1 MGYWLETLKYLRT
14 ERIQENYSMND
25 KRNAK
30 VIKND
35 KNDKRYL
42 KWNKKINS
50 FARIELL
57 CLFSLAFKF
66 TNKSISKIKQSSLLW
81 HFLIFW
87 NCL

>member
-50 FARIELL
+50 FARIDRVT
-57 CLFSLAFKF
+57 LFV
-66 TNKSISKIKQSSLLW
+66 QSC
-81 HFLIFW
+81 F
-87 NCL
+87 

>member
-42 KWNKKINS
+42 KWNKKTLQKRAHS
-50 FARIELL
+50 
-57 CLFSLAFKF
+57 K
-66 TNKSISKIKQSSLLW
+66 TSIVKMQISEKW
-81 HFLIFW
+81 R
-87 NCL
+87 

>member
-42 KWNKKINS
+42 KWNKKTWIALRGSSYSVCSVLLLSSRIKAFRKSNS
-50 FARIELL
+50 RVCSDTF
-57 CLFSLAFKF
+57 
-66 TNKSISKIKQSSLLW
+66 
-81 HFLIFW
+81 
-87 NCL
+87 